1 MKLLQSSLQSRGTVL
16 LKDLAVQ
23 LDGIGTVPLST
34 LTTSSFSINIGE
46 LQDQEKLQVYDSFIA
61 KNCKSV
67 DVGNYVSYSE
77 DGTKVRTPRTLTL
90 TVYHYLLCCRN
101 CTVKWWLVYRPVLA
115 TSIALCVHW
124 NFFLSVMSTTAHS

>member
-1 MKLLQSSLQSRGTVL
+1 MQTLFSYKRIYQPFAMMNNSMHMKLLQYSLQSRGTVL
-16 LKDLAVQ
+16 LKDLAIQ

-46 LQDQEKLQVYDSFIA
+46 LQDQQKLQVYDSFIA

-77 DGTKVRTPRTLTL
+77 DGTEVRTPRTLNLQCIITFYAAE
-90 TVYHYLLCCRN
+90 TVR
-101 CTVKWWLVYRPVLA
+101 
-115 TSIALCVHW
+115 
-124 NFFLSVMSTTAHS
+124 